1 MKAFY
6 TNGHLI
12 IREGAQCLAKQPIAT
27 DSPRALVDE
36 CNRRLRLV
44 KVQGHDARS
53 WQVRRTLAENL
64 IGEMAA

>member
-6 TNGHLI
+6 SNGHLI
-12 IREGAQCLAKQPIAT
+12 VREGVHQLARQPIAT

-44 KVQGHDARS
+44 KVEGHDARS

-64 IGEMAA
+64 IGEVAP